1 MLRKLLIIFLLCS
14 LPLRVWAA
22 LGVGLSADMRTEL
35 GVSAHQMMSAMEDC
49 PMAQSHQ
56 LSDDSFSDRGTGH
69 DCQACELCMSF
80 GAGPTRPLIAAQ
92 SFRSPPPL
100 ADERS
105 FISILPPPRIKPPIA

>member
-1 MLRKLLIIFLLCS
+1 MNGIDFPVATMQK
-14 LPLRVWAA
+14 VK
-22 LGVGLSADMRTEL
+22 
-35 GVSAHQMMSAMEDC
+35 
-49 PMAQSHQ
+49 
-56 LSDDSFSDRGTGH
+56 DDSFSDRGTGH

-92 SFRSPPPL
+92 SFRSLPPL